1 MLSLI
6 LSSPADTR
14 RLGRILAETLK
25 PPALVLL
32 RGDLGTGKTT
42 LVRQV
47 ARAAGVTEPVVSPSF
62 TIAQTYDARRGTVVN
77 HLDLYRLQTGTDV
90 DLFSW
95 DDYLTP
101 RALTLI
107 EWPESGLEVLPPA
120 DVSIELAHR
129 TLTSRGARLWA
140 RADLE
145 PILGQ
150 RLHEEGLSVEQSTGD
165 AGASAT
171 PRRERWDESPRE
183 RSDDGGSR
191 GREPGGPA

>member
-1 MLSLI
+1 MLSLV

-14 RLGRILAETLK
+14 RLGRVLAQTLT

-62 TIAQTYDARRGTVVN
+62 TIAQTYSARRGTVVN
-77 HLDLYRLQTGTDV
+77 HLDLYRLQAGADV

-101 RALTLI
+101 DALTFV
-107 EWPESGLEVLPPA
+107 EWPESGLEALPPA
-120 DVSIELAHR
+120 DLSIELSHR
-129 TLTSRGARLWA
+129 TLTSRGARLSA
-140 RADLE
+140 GRELERALRE
-145 PILGQ
+145 
-150 RLHEEGLSVEQSTGD
+150 RLHAEGLD
-165 AGASAT
+165 AGRAA
-171 PRRERWDESPRE
+171 RDA
-183 RSDDGGSR
+183 
-191 GREPGGPA
+191 GPAGGESRAASGSDG

>member
-1 MLSLI
+1 MLALL

-14 RLGRILAETLK
+14 RLGRVVAQTLV

-62 TIAQTYDARRGTVVN
+62 TIAQTYAARRGTVVN
-77 HLDLYRLQTGTDV
+77 HLDLYRLQVGADV

-101 RALTLI
+101 DALTFV
-107 EWPESGLEVLPPA
+107 EWPESGLEALPAA
-120 DVSIELAHR
+120 DLSIELSHR
-129 TLTSRGARLWA
+129 SLTSRDARLSA
-140 RADLE
+140 EEKLERALLE
-145 PILGQ
+145 
-150 RLHEEGLSVEQSTGD
+150 RLRAEGLD
-165 AGASAT
+165 AG
-171 PRRERWDESPRE
+171 RRS
-183 RSDDGGSR
+183 GGADPAFRPS
-191 GREPGGPA
+191 GTGSGGPR